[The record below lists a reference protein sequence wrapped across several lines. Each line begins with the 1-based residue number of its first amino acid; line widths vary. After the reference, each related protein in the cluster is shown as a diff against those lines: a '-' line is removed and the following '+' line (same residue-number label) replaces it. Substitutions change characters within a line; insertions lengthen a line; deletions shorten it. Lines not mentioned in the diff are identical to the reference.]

1 MRLICQLL
9 RTDMCRFL
17 LNVFICDDILLL
29 QKFLFIIINLPTF
42 FNFFAL
48 WATFVFEW
56 PRAVVLAV
64 SIALLSLLRGEA
76 HGPHVSRHAQEKETR
91 KHVGN
96 ERAD

>member
-1 MRLICQLL
+1 
-9 RTDMCRFL
+9 MCRFL
-17 LNVFICDDILLL
+17 LNVFIRDDILSL
-29 QKFLFIIINLPTF
+29 QKFLFIIINFYAF
-42 FNFFAL
+42 FDFFAL
-48 WATFVFEW
+48 STWTTFVFEW

-64 SIALLSLLRGEA
+64 SIALLRLLGGEA